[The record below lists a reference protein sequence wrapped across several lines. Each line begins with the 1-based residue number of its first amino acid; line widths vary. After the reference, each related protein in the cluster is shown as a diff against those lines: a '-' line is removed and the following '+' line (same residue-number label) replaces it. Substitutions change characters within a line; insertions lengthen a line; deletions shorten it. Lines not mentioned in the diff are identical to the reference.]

1 MKNNRPSYEERD
13 KMRNHYQMRRK
24 NQRCR
29 WWCCWRRYCCCYA
42 TTVKITHPRGTRRGE
57 QAVHAIVEGGALQ
70 KYISGGLIYSH
81 DGCESGGARVERREE
96 R

>member
-24 NQRCR
+24 NQR
-29 WWCCWRRYCCCYA
+29 RRSGGAAGVATAAAA
-42 TTVKITHPRGTRRGE
+42 TTVKITHPRGRRRGE
-57 QAVHAIVEGGALQ
+57 QAVHAIVEGGAPQ
-70 KYISGGLIYSH
+70 KCISGGSIYIH
-81 DGCESGGARVERREE
+81 DGCNRGGARVERREE